1 MNPILFIIGWGVT
14 LTMSIIIFIVEL
26 PLKLICAV
34 ISTVFLTLVALFA
47 PIIDKLNIDVS
58 DKVSDI
64 IDNFCEYGLTIKKWL
79 FLKTYNAYK
88 KALL

>member
-14 LTMSIIIFIVEL
+14 LTMSIVTFIVEL

-34 ISTVFLTLVALFA
+34 ISTVFLILVALFA

-64 IDNFCEYGLTIKKWL
+64 IDSFCEYGLTIKKWL